1 MLDFATCSKEEMA
14 DRTLAT
20 NTAGKQ
26 PVADF
31 SVERHTDTESGP
43 SQPQKLPFSRRLMSI
58 MWDSLDKTPEERR
71 FVLKADIWIMS
82 YVCFAYFVKYLDQ
95 TNVCAWICPL

>member
-1 MLDFATCSKEEMA
+1 MA

-20 NTAGKQ
+20 NAAGKQ
-26 PVADF
+26 RAA
-31 SVERHTDTESGP
+31 SVNEERQTTESEP
-43 SQPQKLPFSRRLMSI
+43 SQLQRLPFSKRLMSV
-58 MWDSLDKTPEERR
+58 MWDSLDKTPEERH

-95 TNVCAWICPL
+95 TNVCAWICSL